1 MKIFAL
7 LILMW
12 GIALPDI
19 VLAAETGTKL
29 KEIEKALDKDKKQRD
44 TLKSK
49 SRDLARDLNRLKAET
64 VKVAAAIQ
72 GHEMAVIDLQDKLAE
87 LALTEK
93 DKRLLLEQ
101 RREQF
106 GHVLMA
112 LQRMARHPPEAMIA
126 APMSPSDTVRGAILL
141 RAAVPAIEDR
151 ALGLRQDLA
160 ALTQA
165 RKQTVEKRQQL
176 ASVRAGLDV
185 ERQRLDGLLAK
196 KLKLK
201 KSTDSKTLQAEKRI
215 RALVKKSKNLQDLMT
230 RLKADKLKR
239 KKNESESVSTTP
251 AETKKST
258 APLISKARGTLPYPA
273 VGRLVGRY
281 GQAME
286 TGLTRKGITIET
298 GVGAQVVVPHDGTVV
313 FAGPFKGYGR
323 LLIIEHGEGYHS
335 LLAGLARIDNVIG
348 QQVLS
353 GEPAGIMGGLKN
365 GPPVLYVELRRNG
378 QPINPL
384 PWLAARKIKVNG

>member
-1 MKIFAL
+1 MKIIAL

-12 GIALPDI
+12 GVGLSD
-19 VLAAETGTKL
+19 VTFAAETSTKL

-44 TLKSK
+44 TLKSE
-49 SRDLARDLNRLKAET
+49 SRDLARDLERLKAET
-64 VKVAAAIQ
+64 VKVAATIQ
-72 GHEMAVIDLQDKLAE
+72 GHESAALDLQDRLAE

-93 DKRLLLEQ
+93 DKLVLLEQ

-106 GHVLMA
+106 GFVLMA
-112 LQRMARHPPEAMIA
+112 LQRMARYPPEAMIA

-151 ALGLRQDLA
+151 ALSLRQDLA
-160 ALTQA
+160 ALTRA

-201 KSTDSKTLQAEKRI
+201 KSTDSKALQAEERI
-215 RALVKKSKNLQDLMT
+215 RALVKKSKNLQDLMA
-230 RLKADKLKR
+230 RLKADKSKR
-239 KKNESESVSTTP
+239 KKGDTESAAKTSVP
-251 AETKKST
+251 TKKST
-258 APLISKARGTLPYPA
+258 ASLISKARGTLPYP
-273 VGRLVGRY
+273 VIGHLVGRY

-298 GVGAQVVVPHDGTVV
+298 GAGAQVVVPHEGTVV

-335 LLAGLARIDNVIG
+335 LLAGLDRIDNVIG
-348 QQVLS
+348 QLVLS
-353 GEPAGIMGGLKN
+353 GEPAGIMGGLEN

-378 QPINPL
+378 QPINPV